1 MEGGSSPEPS
11 SIRPTLSSQPR
22 QPLVTDSCR
31 NGQLKVTSVGGGEG
45 AGSVY
50 MLFEFV
56 NVSRSACNLSGYPR
70 VVPVDRQGVQ
80 VAPGSPVTG
89 PASSSFYNGQ
99 PPLTID
105 LKPGEAASSAIQGIA
120 HPLSGQGLSCP
131 ASYPFFLVT
140 PPNQTRSVK
149 VPAKPPPGDP
159 LPSAFPGCAP
169 VAINSIVPGAS
180 GQLPQPPLPR
190 ASTGTPPSIPTTTL
204 PESATDT
211 SVGCAVIDSEST
223 TTRVSRSTQGSAC
236 TPWGRGARGYR
247 EAHQSRPPGNYTRE
261 HVTAEDGQR
270 PFWSGRQL
278 PPC

>member
-1 MEGGSSPEPS
+1 MTVDLPSRPPRDLCSPESPVQAADEELIIREARRRHRRRLLAVGGIAFVVIAGAVIVVLNLVEGGSSPEPS
-11 SIRPTLSSQPR
+11 SLRPTLSSQPR

-211 SVGCAVIDSEST
+211 SVG
-223 TTRVSRSTQGSAC
+223 
-236 TPWGRGARGYR
+236 
-247 EAHQSRPPGNYTRE
+247 
-261 HVTAEDGQR
+261 
-270 PFWSGRQL
+270 
-278 PPC
+278 